1 MLFTNSEMI
10 SQDVKLKFTFLK
22 HQLKTLPN
30 SLVASRAQLQD
41 RNVQNSTGGQR
52 SCGNVVS
59 HSLEKDFHCFYES
72 EDGYCHFSMN

>member
-41 RNVQNSTGGQR
+41 RNVQNSTLAFR
-52 SCGNVVS
+52 LTKELWKCGLPLPRKGL
-59 HSLEKDFHCFYES
+59 SLLL
-72 EDGYCHFSMN
+72 